1 MNPRVLA
8 VLLALGGAITVWAL
22 FAVSLPVFLAGV
34 VIFAGLPINW
44 FVVYRLVRLYRNKN
58 GSLGW
63 NRVLRERAL
72 VALVVALVVTLFAA
86 VFVNN
91 SFFDPRGHFAF
102 ASMVITRIAILMLA
116 VPALYWLFLY
126 RKD

>member
-1 MNPRVLA
+1 MTLP
-8 VLLALGGAITVWAL
+8 VLLAYA
-22 FAVSLPVFLAGV
+22 
-34 VIFAGLPINW
+34 VIFVGLPINW
-44 FVVYRLVRLYRNKN
+44 VVVFRLIALYRNKN
-58 GSLGW
+58 GTLGW

-72 VALVVALVVTLFAA
+72 VAVTVALVVTLFAV

-116 VPALYWLFLY
+116 GPALYWLFLY
-126 RKD
+126 RND